1 MKVSQSPPNVMSA
14 LACGGYACARP
25 GWRGLMLHKALDNFL
40 FGLTF
45 GMGFAIAANVLHF
58 LGQFIH

>member
-1 MKVSQSPPNVMSA
+1 
-14 LACGGYACARP
+14 
-25 GWRGLMLHKALDNFL
+25 MLHKALDNFL
-40 FGLTF
+40 FGLAF